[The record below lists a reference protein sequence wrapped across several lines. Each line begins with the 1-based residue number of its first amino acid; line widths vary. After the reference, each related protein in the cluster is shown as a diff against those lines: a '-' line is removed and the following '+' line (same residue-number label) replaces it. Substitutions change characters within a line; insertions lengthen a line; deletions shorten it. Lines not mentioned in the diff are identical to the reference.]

1 MKAIPLNELP
11 SSFSYGESVTR
22 DPNPGRTTNNP
33 PETPLLHGTPIS
45 LAKWPAPLYIP
56 QVIIIG
62 TTEEIVLCYIILSPF
77 KQLIPLLARHAPNLA
92 KDFTSTNIEHN

>member
-11 SSFSYGESVTR
+11 SSFNFGENVTK
-22 DPNPGRTTNNP
+22 DPNPGKTTNNP
-33 PETPLLHGTPIS
+33 PDTPLLQGTPIS

-62 TTEEIVLCYIILSPF
+62 TTDDIVLCDIILSPLCV
-77 KQLIPLLARHAPNLA
+77 LIPLFAKQAPNFT
-92 KDFTSTNIEHN
+92 KDFTSTNIEHS